1 MLGKENLKEVGLK
14 VTIPRLKILE
24 ILETSKKKHMSAE
37 QIYKVLLANH
47 QEVGLATVYR
57 VLTQFEQLKMV
68 RRLNF
73 EDNQAVFELV
83 DEHHHDHLICVKC
96 GNIEEFVD
104 EVIEMHQENIAKK
117 YGYKLTDHDLCLYG
131 ICANCF

>member
-1 MLGKENLKEVGLK
+1 
-14 VTIPRLKILE
+14 
-24 ILETSKKKHMSAE
+24 MSAE

-83 DEHHHDHLICVKC
+83 DEQHHDHLICVKC
-96 GNIEEFVD
+96 GNVEEFID
-104 EVIEMHQENIAKK
+104 EVIEQHQENIAKK
-117 YGYKLTDHDLCLYG
+117 YGYKLTDHNLCLYG
-131 ICANCF
+131 VCKSCF

>member
-83 DEHHHDHLICVKC
+83 DEQHHDHLICVKC
-96 GNIEEFVD
+96 GNVEEFID
-104 EVIEMHQENIAKK
+104 EVIEQHQENIAKK
-117 YGYKLTDHDLCLYG
+117 YGYKLTDHNLCLYG
-131 ICANCF
+131 VCKSCF

>member
-47 QEVGLATVYR
+47 QEVGLTTVYR

-83 DEHHHDHLICVKC
+83 DEQHHDHLICVKC
-96 GNIEEFVD
+96 GNIEEFID
-104 EVIEMHQENIAKK
+104 EVIEQHQENIAKK
-117 YGYKLTDHDLCLYG
+117 YGYKLTDHNLCLYG
-131 ICANCF
+131 ICKNCF